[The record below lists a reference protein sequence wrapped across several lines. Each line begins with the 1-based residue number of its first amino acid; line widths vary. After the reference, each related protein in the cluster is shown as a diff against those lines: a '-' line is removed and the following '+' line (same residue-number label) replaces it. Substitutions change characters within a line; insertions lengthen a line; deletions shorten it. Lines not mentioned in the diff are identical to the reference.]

1 DDVDPGQSIV
11 QVDRVPIGIQV
22 HGRHIRIGMVPGGVD
37 DDAVD
42 KDVSLTIT
50 GQLVGLGVV
59 TVETVCRIG
68 VEKRIDVLDDHRL
81 GVNPAGADIVE
92 DPAVLPFVVLLGVG
106 IVAPGGAVVRNVE
119 SSGGI
124 AGDDCVAVLARSVGG
139 RVRRRSHTGD

>member
-1 DDVDPGQSIV
+1 
-11 QVDRVPIGIQV
+11 
-22 HGRHIRIGMVPGGVD
+22 MVPGGMD

-42 KDVSLTIT
+42 KDISLTIT
-50 GQLVGLGVV
+50 GQFVGLRVV

-92 DPAVLPFVVLLGVG
+92 DPAVLRFVVLLGVG
-106 IVAPGGAVVRNVE
+106 IVAPDGAVVRNVD

-124 AGDDCVAVLARSVGG
+124 AGGGGVGG
-139 RVRRRSHTGD
+139 GGGGGVGRRRRELVCGA